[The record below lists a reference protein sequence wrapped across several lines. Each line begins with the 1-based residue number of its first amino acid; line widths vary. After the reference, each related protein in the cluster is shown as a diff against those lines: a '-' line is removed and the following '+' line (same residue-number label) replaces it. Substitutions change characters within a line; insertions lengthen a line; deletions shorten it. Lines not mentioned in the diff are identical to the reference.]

1 MERQSCLTDPDS
13 LIVADASIVINLN
26 ATEYSERILDA
37 LPNRLLVV
45 EEVSLE
51 LETGRHK
58 GNTDADDLSV
68 LVSAGHVE
76 LVKLGEVGTK
86 SFENL
91 IIGSASET
99 LDDGEAA
106 TIAYAIERGAIA
118 LIDERKANRICA
130 ERFPALQIGCTVD
143 ILAHPSVQTSLGLE
157 GLGDA
162 VFSALYHGRMRV
174 LPHHVRWVVN
184 TVGADRAAGCK
195 SLPRSIRQKPS
206 TVQNQIIQP
215 KRTAS

>member
-51 LETGRHK
+51 LENGRHK
-58 GNTDADDLSV
+58 GKTDADDLCA
-68 LVSAGHVE
+68 LVSAGRVE
-76 LVKLGEVGTK
+76 LVKLGVIGITC
-86 SFENL
+86 FENL
-91 IIGSASET
+91 IVGSASET

-106 TIAYAIERGAIA
+106 TIAYAIERGAVA

-130 ERFPALQIGCTVD
+130 TRFPELVIGCTVD
-143 ILAHPSVQTSLGLE
+143 VLAHAAVIGALGGE
-157 GLGDA
+157 HLGNA
-162 VFSALYHGRMRV
+162 VYNALYHGRMRV
-174 LPHHVRWVVN
+174 LPHHTEWVVD
-184 TVGADRAAGCK
+184 TIGTDRAAQCT
-195 SLPRSIRQKPS
+195 SLPMSL
-206 TVQNQIIQP
+206 
-215 KRTAS
+215 RTISGTYN

>member
-1 MERQSCLTDPDS
+1 MVCQSCLTDPVS

-26 ATEYSERILDA
+26 ATGCSEEILDA

-51 LETGRHK
+51 LENGRRK
-58 GNTDADDLSV
+58 GNTDADNLSA
-68 LVSAGHVE
+68 LVSTGRVE
-76 LVKLGEVGTK
+76 LVKFGDVGTNY
-86 SFENL
+86 FENL

-130 ERFPALQIGCTVD
+130 ARFPELGVGCTVD
-143 ILAHPSVQTSLGLE
+143 VLAHAAVVDALG
-157 GLGDA
+157 GDQLGDA
-162 VFSALYHGRMRV
+162 VFNALYHGRMRV
-174 LPHHVRWVVN
+174 LPHHVEWVIDIIG
-184 TVGADRAAGCK
+184 TDRAEKCV
-195 SLPRSIRQKPS
+195 SLPKALRMNSRIS
-206 TVQNQIIQP
+206 
-215 KRTAS
+215 S